1 MSTTISPRL
10 SYILTAICGIVGAIS
25 LSVSFSINPAP
36 PASLTVQ
43 QVLVWGAQHKTLISA
58 GAWLQAFGS
67 LLEIIF
73 MLSIITLSNAT
84 KRLSSLIV
92 IFSATAIM
100 GVSLTE
106 IAFYLSAVTSGV
118 KGDLTMLSVSLN
130 LIQAVQHA
138 YVIAPAP
145 ANLLALGF
153 LFLGSDILPRT
164 QLRVTAYVAMTLGVA
179 LGILGLIGTFV
190 PMQQFIDDVL
200 SVQEVWYLAVSIA
213 LTVTSRKIAS
223 KTAANGQ
230 GALTQQAT
238 IIAQH

>member
-1 MSTTISPRL
+1 MALLPSKEEHIMSTTISPRL

-118 KGDLTMLSVSLN
+118 KGDLT
-130 LIQAVQHA
+130 
-138 YVIAPAP
+138 
-145 ANLLALGF
+145 
-153 LFLGSDILPRT
+153 
-164 QLRVTAYVAMTLGVA
+164 
-179 LGILGLIGTFV
+179 
-190 PMQQFIDDVL
+190 
-200 SVQEVWYLAVSIA
+200 
-213 LTVTSRKIAS
+213 
-223 KTAANGQ
+223 
-230 GALTQQAT
+230 
-238 IIAQH
+238 